1 MREPIVEPA
10 KIFWTKSYVFPLQ
23 FPNIDGPK
31 DQVVEMSVTHYPEIG
46 KGLFINSLE
55 TTACDDTST
64 FSSKVYIRKE
74 VIPDVIAALQSFLSR
89 NQE

>member
-1 MREPIVEPA
+1 
-10 KIFWTKSYVFPLQ
+10 
-23 FPNIDGPK
+23 
-31 DQVVEMSVTHYPEIG
+31 MSVTHYPEIG

-55 TTACDDTST
+55 TTACDDNST